1 MFLDFVKSCQFKDEL
16 KKENDL
22 KTYFSTLWKHKRCK
36 MLWSHCKNIV
46 WSLLAFKSKM
56 FKEGI
61 QFSAFNIFNFFF
73 IFVHAPRPDNLKVWQ
88 MQYWWCSVGIWKKIR
103 GISRCQPNTYVFQ
116 NVAQELFTLSSFGF
130 FFVSVRQW
138 SSWKILSSGHV
149 PINSCIHKTYVNLV
163 TAHRLS
169 VKPAQVQW
177 VEIIYK
183 RVLLF
188 LSDYYE
194 TFT

>member
-1 MFLDFVKSCQFKDEL
+1 MVSLWKYWLKPFWSYQFWLLNPKCF
-16 KKENDL
+16 KKECKSVL
-22 KTYFSTLWKHKRCK
+22 STFSILFFYLRACPPAWQSEGLADAVLVVLCWNLEENSGNFPLSTRYLCIQKRG
-36 MLWSHCKNIV
+36 SGIV
-46 WSLLAFKSKM
+46 HFK
-56 FKEGI
+56 
-61 QFSAFNIFNFFF
+61 FFW
-73 IFVHAPRPDNLKVWQ
+73 N
-88 MQYWWCSVGIWKKIR
+88 
-103 GISRCQPNTYVFQ
+103 
-116 NVAQELFTLSSFGF
+116 

-183 RVLLF
+183 RALLF
-188 LSDYYE
+188 LRDC
-194 TFT
+194 

>member
-1 MFLDFVKSCQFKDEL
+1 MISLWKYCLKPCWADQFWLLNPKCF
-16 KKENDL
+16 KKECNSVL
-22 KTYFSTLWKHKRCK
+22 STFSILFFYLRACPPAWQSEGLADAVLVVLCWNLEENSGNFPLSTRYLCIPKRG
-36 MLWSHCKNIV
+36 SGIV
-46 WSLLAFKSKM
+46 HFR
-56 FKEGI
+56 
-61 QFSAFNIFNFFF
+61 FF
-73 IFVHAPRPDNLKVWQ
+73 RN
-88 MQYWWCSVGIWKKIR
+88 
-103 GISRCQPNTYVFQ
+103 
-116 NVAQELFTLSSFGF
+116 

-177 VEIIYK
+177 VKIIYK
-183 RVLLF
+183 VTLLF
-188 LSDYYE
+188 LLDYYE